1 VFGALAILALAL
13 FIYRKRRN
21 AHANA
26 PTADGKPVYE
36 LVGNK
41 GIYATTELPIES
53 QVSELPPDG
62 TKPGVQRV
70 HEMPG

>member
-1 VFGALAILALAL
+1 
-13 FIYRKRRN
+13 
-21 AHANA
+21 
-26 PTADGKPVYE
+26 VYE

-62 TKPGVQRV
+62 IKPGVQRV
-70 HEMPG
+70 HEMPGVTAGAATGSAVLQDA